1 MKYCLI
7 KYINYLHHFP
17 VPRIIALLCF
27 LLRQDRKIELS
38 KMNGSSTLCSHYYS
52 GLAFYAGTKTIPSM
66 GSVHTQDLGAVSLGS
81 FSNDDGDS
89 IEDVKKAIGLY

>member
-1 MKYCLI
+1 
-7 KYINYLHHFP
+7 
-17 VPRIIALLCF
+17 
-27 LLRQDRKIELS
+27 
-38 KMNGSSTLCSHYYS
+38 MNGSSTLCSHYYS

>member
-1 MKYCLI
+1 
-7 KYINYLHHFP
+7 
-17 VPRIIALLCF
+17 
-27 LLRQDRKIELS
+27 
-38 KMNGSSTLCSHYYS
+38 MNGSFTLCSHYYS

-66 GSVHTQDLGAVSLGS
+66 ASVHTRDLGAVSLGS